1 MRKVSRLKLGALLA
15 ATFAA
20 MALAEPASA
29 DPTLVRIESGEL
41 RGVEADGVISFK
53 GIPYAAPP
61 VGPLRWRAAQP
72 VTPWP
77 GVLDATAFGPSCM
90 QPDDVRKSE
99 DCLTLNVWRP
109 AAAPAPVP
117 VMVWIYGGALV
128 HGSTPLY
135 PADALARQGVIV
147 VSMNYRMG
155 RLGFFAHPAL
165 AAEAPGEPH
174 GNYGYLDQLA
184 ALQWVKRNIASFGGD
199 PDQVTIF
206 GESAGGGSV
215 LAHLVSPMSTG
226 LFQRAILQSPGTP
239 GARAAVIPSSDLPT
253 AEKIALDWTRSLGI
267 ADEGRRRCRRC
278 ARCRRTS

>member
-117 VMVWIYGGALV
+117 VAVWIYGGALV

-165 AAEAPGEPH
+165 AAEALGEPH

-184 ALQWVKRNIASFGGD
+184 ALPWVKRNIASFGGD
-199 PDQVTIF
+199 PDSMTN
-206 GESAGGGSV
+206 AV
-215 LAHLVSPMSTG
+215 L
-226 LFQRAILQSPGTP
+226 F
-239 GARAAVIPSSDLPT
+239 
-253 AEKIALDWTRSLGI
+253 GI
-267 ADEGRRRCRRC
+267 ASSSC
-278 ARCRRTS
+278 